1 MNAQTSMVEQL
12 LSQLQGA
19 PMAQIASQLG
29 ADQQQTESAV
39 GAAVPMLLGMLGNN
53 ANQGGGAD
61 ALFGALMRDHAPA
74 QAQGF
79 GGGDLLGSVLGSVL
93 GGGQGQGAGSAILG
107 HIFGGQQQQAE
118 SSLGQASG
126 LGGGN
131 AGQLLTILAPIVMS
145 FLANKVQG
153 SGLDAGGLGQV
164 LQQERAQTQQ
174 QGGLGGSLLTSML
187 DQDGDGQLGAGD
199 LFKLAGSFWTSVNLS
214 DFSLI

>member
-1 MNAQTSMVEQL
+1 MNAQTSLVEQL

-29 ADQQQTESAV
+29 VDQQQTESAV

-131 AGQLLTILAPIVMS
+131 AGQLLAILAPIVMS

-153 SGLDAGGLGQV
+153 NGLDAGGLGQV

-199 LFKLAGSFWTSVNLS
+199 LFKLAGSFLNKR
-214 DFSLI
+214 

>member
-1 MNAQTSMVEQL
+1 MNAQTSLVEQL

-93 GGGQGQGAGSAILG
+93 GGGQGQSAGSAILG

-131 AGQLLTILAPIVMS
+131 AGQLLAILAPIVMS

-153 SGLDAGGLGQV
+153 NGLDAGDLGQV
-164 LQQERAQTQQ
+164 LQQEQAQTQQ

-199 LFKLAGSFWTSVNLS
+199 LFKLAGSFLNKR
-214 DFSLI
+214 

>member
-19 PMAQIASQLG
+19 PMQQIASQLG

-39 GAAVPMLLGMLGNN
+39 GAALPMLLGMLGNN

-61 ALFGALMRDHAPA
+61 ALFSALMRDHAPA
-74 QAQGF
+74 QAHGF

-93 GGGQGQGAGSAILG
+93 GGGQGQNAGSAILG

-131 AGQLLTILAPIVMS
+131 AGQLLAILAPIVMS

-153 SGLDAGGLGQV
+153 NGLDAGGLGQV
-164 LQQERAQTQQ
+164 LQQEQAQAQQ
-174 QGGLGGSLLTSML
+174 QGSVGGSLLTSML

-199 LFKLAGSFWTSVNLS
+199 LFKLVGSFLNKR
-214 DFSLI
+214 

>member
-1 MNAQTSMVEQL
+1 MNAQTSLVEQL

-74 QAQGF
+74 QARGF

-93 GGGQGQGAGSAILG
+93 GGGQGQSAGSAILG

-131 AGQLLTILAPIVMS
+131 AGQLLAILAPIVMS

-153 SGLDAGGLGQV
+153 NGLDAGGLGQV
-164 LQQERAQTQQ
+164 LQQEQAQTQQ

-199 LFKLAGSFWTSVNLS
+199 LFKLAGSFLNKR
-214 DFSLI
+214 

>member
-19 PMAQIASQLG
+19 PMQQIASQLG

-39 GAAVPMLLGMLGNN
+39 GAALPMLLGMLGNN

-93 GGGQGQGAGSAILG
+93 GGGQGQNAGSAILG

-131 AGQLLTILAPIVMS
+131 AGQLLAILAPIVMS

-153 SGLDAGGLGQV
+153 NGLDAGGLGQV

-199 LFKLAGSFWTSVNLS
+199 LFKLAGSFLNKR
-214 DFSLI
+214 

>member
-93 GGGQGQGAGSAILG
+93 GGGQGQSAGSAILG

-131 AGQLLTILAPIVMS
+131 AGQLLAILAPIVMS

-153 SGLDAGGLGQV
+153 NGLDAGGLGQV
-164 LQQERAQTQQ
+164 LQQEQAQTQQ

-199 LFKLAGSFWTSVNLS
+199 LFKLAGSFLNKR
-214 DFSLI
+214 

>member
-19 PMAQIASQLG
+19 PMQQIASQLG

-39 GAAVPMLLGMLGNN
+39 GAALPMLLGMLGNN

-93 GGGQGQGAGSAILG
+93 GGGQGQNAGSAILG

-131 AGQLLTILAPIVMS
+131 AGQLLAILAPIVMS
-145 FLANKVQG
+145 LLANKVQG
-153 SGLDAGGLGQV
+153 NGLDAGGLGQV
-164 LQQERAQTQQ
+164 LQQEQAQAQQ
-174 QGGLGGSLLTSML
+174 QGSVGGSLLTSML

-199 LFKLAGSFWTSVNLS
+199 LFKLAGSFLNKR
-214 DFSLI
+214 

>member
-93 GGGQGQGAGSAILG
+93 GGGQGQSAGSAILG

-131 AGQLLTILAPIVMS
+131 ASQLLAILAPIVMS

-153 SGLDAGGLGQV
+153 NGLDAGGLGQV
-164 LQQERAQTQQ
+164 LQQEQAQTQQ

-199 LFKLAGSFWTSVNLS
+199 LFKLAGSFLNKR
-214 DFSLI
+214 

>member
-1 MNAQTSMVEQL
+1 MNAQTSLVEQL

-93 GGGQGQGAGSAILG
+93 GGGQGQSAGSAILG

-131 AGQLLTILAPIVMS
+131 AGQLLAILAPIVMS

-153 SGLDAGGLGQV
+153 NGLDAGGLGQV
-164 LQQERAQTQQ
+164 LQLEQAQTQQ

-199 LFKLAGSFWTSVNLS
+199 LFKLAGSFLNKR
-214 DFSLI
+214 

>member
-1 MNAQTSMVEQL
+1 MNAQTSLVEQL

-187 DQDGDGQLGAGD
+187 DQDGDGQLGAGV
-199 LFKLAGSFWTSVNLS
+199 LFKLAGSFLNKR
-214 DFSLI
+214 

>member
-79 GGGDLLGSVLGSVL
+79 GGGDLLGSVFGSVL
-93 GGGQGQGAGSAILG
+93 GGGQGQNAGSAILG

-131 AGQLLTILAPIVMS
+131 AGQLLGILAPIVMS

-153 SGLDAGGLGQV
+153 NGLDAGGLGQV
-164 LQQERAQTQQ
+164 LQQEQAQAQQ
-174 QGGLGGSLLTSML
+174 QGSVGGSLLTSML

-199 LFKLAGSFWTSVNLS
+199 LFKLAGSFLNKR
-214 DFSLI
+214 

>member
-1 MNAQTSMVEQL
+1 MNAQTSLVEQL

-79 GGGDLLGSVLGSVL
+79 GGSDLLGSVLGSVL
-93 GGGQGQGAGSAILG
+93 SGGQGQSSGSAILG

-131 AGQLLTILAPIVMS
+131 AGQLLAILAPIVMS

-153 SGLDAGGLGQV
+153 NGLDAGGLGQV
-164 LQQERAQTQQ
+164 LQQEQAQTQQ

-199 LFKLAGSFWTSVNLS
+199 LFKLAGSFLNKR
-214 DFSLI
+214 

>member
-19 PMAQIASQLG
+19 PMQQIASQLG

-39 GAAVPMLLGMLGNN
+39 GAALPMLLGMLGNN

-93 GGGQGQGAGSAILG
+93 GGGQSQNAGSAILG

-131 AGQLLTILAPIVMS
+131 AGQLLAILAPIVMS

-153 SGLDAGGLGQV
+153 NGLDAGGLGQV
-164 LQQERAQTQQ
+164 LQQEQAQAQQ
-174 QGGLGGSLLTSML
+174 QGSVGGSLLTSML

-199 LFKLAGSFWTSVNLS
+199 LFKLAGSFLNKR
-214 DFSLI
+214 

>member
-1 MNAQTSMVEQL
+1 MNAQTSLVEQL

-74 QAQGF
+74 QAQAQGF

-93 GGGQGQGAGSAILG
+93 GGGQGQSAGSAILG

-131 AGQLLTILAPIVMS
+131 AGQLLAILAPIVMS

-153 SGLDAGGLGQV
+153 NGLDAGGLGQV
-164 LQQERAQTQQ
+164 LQQEQAQTQQ

-199 LFKLAGSFWTSVNLS
+199 LFKLAGSFLNKR
-214 DFSLI
+214 

>member
-19 PMAQIASQLG
+19 PMQQIASQLG

-39 GAAVPMLLGMLGNN
+39 GAALPMLLGMLGNN

-61 ALFGALMRDHAPA
+61 ALFAALMRDHAPA

-93 GGGQGQGAGSAILG
+93 GGGQGQNAGSAILG

-131 AGQLLTILAPIVMS
+131 AGQLLAILAPIVMS

-153 SGLDAGGLGQV
+153 NGLDAGGLGQV
-164 LQQERAQTQQ
+164 LQQEQAQAQQ
-174 QGGLGGSLLTSML
+174 QGSVGGSLLTSML

-199 LFKLAGSFWTSVNLS
+199 LFKLAGSFLNKR
-214 DFSLI
+214 

>member
-19 PMAQIASQLG
+19 PMQQIASQLG

-39 GAAVPMLLGMLGNN
+39 GAALPMLLGMLGNN

-93 GGGQGQGAGSAILG
+93 GGGQGQNAGSAILG

-131 AGQLLTILAPIVMS
+131 AGQLLAILAPIVMS

-153 SGLDAGGLGQV
+153 NGLNAGGLGQV
-164 LQQERAQTQQ
+164 LQQEQAQTQQ

-199 LFKLAGSFWTSVNLS
+199 LFKLAGSFLNKR
-214 DFSLI
+214 

>member
-1 MNAQTSMVEQL
+1 MNAQTSLVEQL

-74 QAQGF
+74 QVQGF

-93 GGGQGQGAGSAILG
+93 GGGQGQSAGSAILG

-131 AGQLLTILAPIVMS
+131 AGQLLAILAPIVMS

-153 SGLDAGGLGQV
+153 NGLDAGGLGQV
-164 LQQERAQTQQ
+164 LQQEQAQTQQ

-199 LFKLAGSFWTSVNLS
+199 LFKLAGSFLNKR
-214 DFSLI
+214 

>member
-1 MNAQTSMVEQL
+1 MNAQTSLVEQL

-74 QAQGF
+74 QVQGF

-93 GGGQGQGAGSAILG
+93 GGGQGQSAGSAILG

-131 AGQLLTILAPIVMS
+131 AGQLLAILAPIVMS

-199 LFKLAGSFWTSVNLS
+199 LFKLAGSFLNKR
-214 DFSLI
+214 

>member
-19 PMAQIASQLG
+19 PMQQIASQLG

-39 GAAVPMLLGMLGNN
+39 GAALPMLLGMLGNN
-53 ANQGGGAD
+53 ANQSGGAD

-93 GGGQGQGAGSAILG
+93 GGGQGQNAGSAILG

-131 AGQLLTILAPIVMS
+131 AGQLLAILAPIVMS

-153 SGLDAGGLGQV
+153 NGLDAGGLGQV
-164 LQQERAQTQQ
+164 LQQEQAQAQQ
-174 QGGLGGSLLTSML
+174 QGSVGGSLLTSML

-199 LFKLAGSFWTSVNLS
+199 LFKLAGSFLNKR
-214 DFSLI
+214 

>member
-1 MNAQTSMVEQL
+1 MNAQTSLVEQL

-39 GAAVPMLLGMLGNN
+39 AAAVPMLLGMLGNN

-93 GGGQGQGAGSAILG
+93 GGGQGQSAGSAILG

-131 AGQLLTILAPIVMS
+131 AGQLLAILAPIVMS

-153 SGLDAGGLGQV
+153 NGLDAGGLGQV
-164 LQQERAQTQQ
+164 LQQEQAQTQQ

-199 LFKLAGSFWTSVNLS
+199 LFKLAGSFLNKR
-214 DFSLI
+214 

>member
-1 MNAQTSMVEQL
+1 MNAQTSLVEQL
-12 LSQLQGA
+12 LSQFQGA

-29 ADQQQTESAV
+29 VDQQQTESAV

-93 GGGQGQGAGSAILG
+93 GGGQGQSAGSAILG

-131 AGQLLTILAPIVMS
+131 AGQLLAILAPIVMS

-153 SGLDAGGLGQV
+153 NGLDAGGLGQV
-164 LQQERAQTQQ
+164 LQQEQAQTQQ

-199 LFKLAGSFWTSVNLS
+199 LFKLAGSFLNKR
-214 DFSLI
+214 

>member
-1 MNAQTSMVEQL
+1 MNAQTSLVEQL

-61 ALFGALMRDHAPA
+61 ALFSALMRDHAPA

-93 GGGQGQGAGSAILG
+93 GGGQGQSAGSAILG

-131 AGQLLTILAPIVMS
+131 AGQLLAILAPIVMS

-153 SGLDAGGLGQV
+153 NGLDAGGLGQV
-164 LQQERAQTQQ
+164 LQQEQAQTQQ

-199 LFKLAGSFWTSVNLS
+199 LFKLAGSFLNKR
-214 DFSLI
+214 

>member
-1 MNAQTSMVEQL
+1 MNAQTSLVEQL

-53 ANQGGGAD
+53 ANQGGGAE

-74 QAQGF
+74 QVQGF

-93 GGGQGQGAGSAILG
+93 GGGQGQSAGSAILG

-131 AGQLLTILAPIVMS
+131 AGQLLAILAPIVMS

-153 SGLDAGGLGQV
+153 NGLDAGGLGQV
-164 LQQERAQTQQ
+164 LQQEQAQTQQ

-199 LFKLAGSFWTSVNLS
+199 LFKLAGSFLNKR
-214 DFSLI
+214 

>member
-199 LFKLAGSFWTSVNLS
+199 LFKLAGSFLNKR
-214 DFSLI
+214 

>member
-1 MNAQTSMVEQL
+1 MNAQTSLVEQL

-93 GGGQGQGAGSAILG
+93 GGGQGQSAGSAILG

-153 SGLDAGGLGQV
+153 NGLDAGGLGRV

-199 LFKLAGSFWTSVNLS
+199 LFKLAGSFLNKR
-214 DFSLI
+214 

>member
-19 PMAQIASQLG
+19 PMQQIASQLG

-39 GAAVPMLLGMLGNN
+39 GAALPMLLGMLGNN

-93 GGGQGQGAGSAILG
+93 GGGQGQNAGSAILG

-131 AGQLLTILAPIVMS
+131 AGQLLAILAPIVMS

-153 SGLDAGGLGQV
+153 NGLDAGGLGQV
-164 LQQERAQTQQ
+164 LQQEQAQTQQ

-199 LFKLAGSFWTSVNLS
+199 LFKLAGSFLNKR
-214 DFSLI
+214 

>member
-1 MNAQTSMVEQL
+1 MNAQTSLVEQL

-93 GGGQGQGAGSAILG
+93 GGGQGQNAGSAILG

-131 AGQLLTILAPIVMS
+131 AGQLLAILAPIVMS

-153 SGLDAGGLGQV
+153 NGLDAGGLGQV

-199 LFKLAGSFWTSVNLS
+199 LFKLAGSFLNKR
-214 DFSLI
+214 

>member
-1 MNAQTSMVEQL
+1 MNAQTSLVEQL

-93 GGGQGQGAGSAILG
+93 GGGQGQSAGSAILG

-131 AGQLLTILAPIVMS
+131 AGQLLAILAPIVMS

-153 SGLDAGGLGQV
+153 NGLDAGGLGQV
-164 LQQERAQTQQ
+164 LQQEQAQTQQ
-174 QGGLGGSLLTSML
+174 LGGLGGSLLTSML

-199 LFKLAGSFWTSVNLS
+199 LFKLAGSFLNKR
-214 DFSLI
+214 

>member
-19 PMAQIASQLG
+19 PMQQIASQLG

-39 GAAVPMLLGMLGNN
+39 GAALPMLLGMLGNN

-93 GGGQGQGAGSAILG
+93 GGGQGQSAGSAILG

-131 AGQLLTILAPIVMS
+131 AGQLLAILAPIVMS

-153 SGLDAGGLGQV
+153 NGLDAGGLGQV
-164 LQQERAQTQQ
+164 LQQEQAQTQQ

-199 LFKLAGSFWTSVNLS
+199 LFKLAGSFLNKR
-214 DFSLI
+214 

>member
-19 PMAQIASQLG
+19 PMQQIASQLG

-39 GAAVPMLLGMLGNN
+39 GAALPMLLGMLGNN

-93 GGGQGQGAGSAILG
+93 GGGQGQNAGSAILG

-131 AGQLLTILAPIVMS
+131 AGQLLAILAPIVMS

-153 SGLDAGGLGQV
+153 NGLDAGGLGQV
-164 LQQERAQTQQ
+164 LQQEQAQAQQ
-174 QGGLGGSLLTSML
+174 QGSVGGSLLTSML

-199 LFKLAGSFWTSVNLS
+199 LFKLAGSFLNKR
-214 DFSLI
+214 

>member
-107 HIFGGQQQQAE
+107 HIFGGQQQQAD

-131 AGQLLTILAPIVMS
+131 AGQLLTLLAPIGMS
-145 FLANKVQG
+145 FLANTVQG

-199 LFKLAGSFWTSVNLS
+199 LFKLAGSFLNKR
-214 DFSLI
+214 

>member
-19 PMAQIASQLG
+19 PMQQIASQLG

-39 GAAVPMLLGMLGNN
+39 GAALPMLLGMLGNN

-93 GGGQGQGAGSAILG
+93 GGGQGQNAGSAILG

-131 AGQLLTILAPIVMS
+131 AGQLLAILAPIVMS

-153 SGLDAGGLGQV
+153 NGLDADGLGQV
-164 LQQERAQTQQ
+164 LQQEQVQVQQ
-174 QGGLGGSLLTSML
+174 QGSVGGSLLTSML

-199 LFKLAGSFWTSVNLS
+199 LFKLAGSFLNKR
-214 DFSLI
+214 

>member
-174 QGGLGGSLLTSML
+174 QGGLGGSLLSSML

-199 LFKLAGSFWTSVNLS
+199 LFKLAGSFLNKR
-214 DFSLI
+214 

>member
-1 MNAQTSMVEQL
+1 MNAQTSLVEQL

-93 GGGQGQGAGSAILG
+93 GGGQGQSAGSAILG

-131 AGQLLTILAPIVMS
+131 AGQLLAILAPIVMS

-153 SGLDAGGLGQV
+153 NGLDAGGLGQV

-199 LFKLAGSFWTSVNLS
+199 LFKLAGSFLNKR
-214 DFSLI
+214 

>member
-1 MNAQTSMVEQL
+1 MNAQTSLVEQL

-93 GGGQGQGAGSAILG
+93 GGGQGQSAGSAILG

-131 AGQLLTILAPIVMS
+131 AGQLLAILAPIVMS

-153 SGLDAGGLGQV
+153 NGLDA
-164 LQQERAQTQQ
+164 
-174 QGGLGGSLLTSML
+174 GGLGGSLLTSML

-199 LFKLAGSFWTSVNLS
+199 LFKLAGSFLNKR
-214 DFSLI
+214 

>member
-1 MNAQTSMVEQL
+1 MNAQTSLVEQL

-93 GGGQGQGAGSAILG
+93 SGGQGQSAGSAILG

-131 AGQLLTILAPIVMS
+131 AGQLLAILAPIVMS

-153 SGLDAGGLGQV
+153 NGLDAGGLGQV
-164 LQQERAQTQQ
+164 LQQEQAQAQQ
-174 QGGLGGSLLTSML
+174 QGSVGGSLLTSML

-199 LFKLAGSFWTSVNLS
+199 LFKLAGSFLNKR
-214 DFSLI
+214 